1 MDLETKRFL
10 RRRKLEAILPWIGI
24 LGVIV
29 LVFSLL
35 FGGIPIF
42 LTEIGFIANFY
53 YWIDEY
59 NWIAERITS
68 AKDYLS
74 DKEKKKQTKIVLILM
89 SIITI
94 SSTVILIYLRKQ
106 QMFSFIL
113 GLGVISSNYFISRVI
128 ENTFWIFKVKFSSF
142 KKYYLILF
150 GITIIGASSMTFVMY
165 HNQVA
170 YLTILIII
178 GIIYVVE
185 VDIIAEIRKR
195 SSRNQ
200 AGQNNRIK
208 LDE

>member
-1 MDLETKRFL
+1 MDRDI
-10 RRRKLEAILPWIGI
+10 RSNR
-24 LGVIV
+24 
-29 LVFSLL
+29 FSLFL
-35 FGGIPIF
+35 IICGIPIF
-42 LTEIGFIANFY
+42 ITEIGFIANFY

-94 SSTVILIYLRKQ
+94 FSTVILIYLRKQ

>member
-42 LTEIGFIANFY
+42 LTEIGFITNFY

-59 NWIAERITS
+59 NWITERITS

-94 SSTVILIYLRKQ
+94 LSTVILIYLRKQ